1 MSATFVELER
11 SCREAPPDLALVLGS
26 GLGPVAAR
34 VAPVATVPYAGVPGM
49 LPSLVPGHR
58 GALTLGTWAGRRVL
72 LFEGR
77 MHFYEGHPWEVVV
90 RKVEVAARLGARA
103 LLLTNA
109 SGGIREDLG
118 PGTLML
124 VRDQMECNF
133 PHWWRAVAQPSP
145 YDPAIGSVL
154 ARAAETVGISLP
166 AGVYAA
172 VTGPN
177 YETPAEVRALRFWGA
192 DAVGMSTTREA
203 RRGAE
208 LGLVVAAISCVANRA
223 AGLGAEALS
232 HQDVLAVV
240 AATAERL
247 GGLLEVVIARLKVK
261 E

>member
-1 MSATFVELER
+1 MSGTFVELEA
-11 SCREAPPDLALVLGS
+11 SCREAPPDLAIALGS
-26 GLGPVAAR
+26 GLGSVAR
-34 VAPVATVPYAGVPGM
+34 RIAPVVSVPYTGVPGM
-49 LPSLVPGHR
+49 LPSSVPGHR
-58 GALTLGTWAGRRVL
+58 GALTLGTCAGRRVL

-90 RKVEVAARLGARA
+90 RPVELAARLGARA

-109 SGGIREDLG
+109 SGGIRDDLAAG
-118 PGTLML
+118 ALL
-124 VRDQMECNF
+124 LLRDQIECNF
-133 PHWWRAVAQPSP
+133 PRWWRCPPLPSP
-145 YDPAIGSVL
+145 YDPVL
-154 ARAAETVGISLP
+154 GEVFVRAAAALRIALP

-177 YETPAEVRALRFWGA
+177 YETPAEVRALRFWGG

-208 LGLVVAAISCVANRA
+208 LGMAVAGISCVANRA

-232 HQDVLAVV
+232 HQEVLAAV

-247 GGLLEVVIARLKVK
+247 GGLIEAALGEMG
-261 E
+261 